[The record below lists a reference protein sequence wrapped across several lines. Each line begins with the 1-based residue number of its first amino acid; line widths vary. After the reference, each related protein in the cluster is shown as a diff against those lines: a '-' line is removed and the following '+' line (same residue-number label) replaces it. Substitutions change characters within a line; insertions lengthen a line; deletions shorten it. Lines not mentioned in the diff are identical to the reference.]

1 MSAPRHADPAAT
13 TPVRDALAD
22 VGKRVWYL
30 TLARGILLVLFGIVA
45 MVAPMTTAWTL
56 AIVLGATALVEGVVE
71 IVEALRH
78 RDFGGTG
85 LHVALG
91 LINIAFGVIVLLMP
105 GISLLV
111 LVYITAFWTIV
122 HGVGE
127 VILAATLKGVPGGA
141 RAWGIIGGLLWAGFG
156 VVLLTQPA
164 AGLVALLWIF
174 GVWAIVLGLFLVGLS
189 FAVRRWAKEGVQAMG
204 PLGEHGAPGA
214 HVAE

>member
-1 MSAPRHADPAAT
+1 MSAPRHADPATT

-30 TLARGILLVLFGIVA
+30 TLARGVLLVIFGIVA
-45 MVAPMTTAWTL
+45 MVAPVTTAWTL

-78 RDFGGTG
+78 RELGGTG
-85 LHVALG
+85 LHIALG
-91 LINIAFGVIVLLMP
+91 LVNIAFGLLVLFMP
-105 GISLLV
+105 GVSVLV